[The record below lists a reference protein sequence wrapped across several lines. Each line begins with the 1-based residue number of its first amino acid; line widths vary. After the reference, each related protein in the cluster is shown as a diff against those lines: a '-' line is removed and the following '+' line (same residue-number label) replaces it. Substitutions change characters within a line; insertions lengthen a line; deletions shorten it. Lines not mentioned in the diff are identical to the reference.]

1 MRDQTQPTDRRRLSI
16 INIGFVL
23 IVIIAFF
30 GFQLFTLQV
39 EQHEKAAVFF
49 GGKPIRDIEEPGLYY
64 MPFWYSVTKLENRGI
79 LYDSDPRETITLD
92 KKTLVTDDFAI
103 WRIGD
108 PTMFIQAVT
117 SETAAF
123 TRIDDNVYSRLNAAF
138 GERNQI
144 DIVVTQR
151 EAIFQNVTAGA
162 KAVLAEIG
170 IDLQLVLVNRVEL
183 AAENKDSA
191 YQRMMAERQQT
202 AQTYRSEGNEF
213 ARNITSTANKDAAVI
228 LADATREA
236 SVIRGKADAAAAEIY
251 ADAYSA
257 NPEFYSLVRGL
268 EAAETALGP
277 KSGTDLRLVL
287 TGKEALLQPLLK

>member
-1 MRDQTQPTDRRRLSI
+1 MQDQTNDRRWPRI
-16 INIGFVL
+16 INISFVL
-23 IVIIAFF
+23 IVVLAFF
-30 GFQLFTLQV
+30 GFNLFTVQV

-49 GGKPIRDIEEPGLYY
+49 GGKPIEDLEKPGLYF

-117 SETAAF
+117 SEVAAF

-151 EAIFQNVTAGA
+151 EAIFQNVTTGA
-162 KAVLAEIG
+162 QAALAEIG

-183 AAENKDSA
+183 AAENKESA
-191 YQRMMAERQQT
+191 YQRMQAERQQT
-202 AQTYRSEGNEF
+202 AQTYRSEGKES
-213 ARNITSTANKDAAVI
+213 AQNITSTADKDVAVL
-228 LADATREA
+228 LADANSEA
-236 SVIRGKADAAAAEIY
+236 AVIRGKADAEAAEIY

-277 KSGTDLRLVL
+277 NSGTDLRLVL
-287 TGKEALLQPLLK
+287 TGKESLLQSLLK